1 MIEGPS
7 LTKLATLMADP
18 SRNRMLGALLAGQAL
33 TATELA
39 DAAGVG
45 RAAASAHLAGLTGAG
60 LLAQVKQGR
69 HRYYRLA
76 SEEQARALEELL
88 GITDRLGF
96 QPLSVGPRDASLRD
110 ARVCYDHMAG
120 AQAVALLERLLRS
133 EALCYQRAEL
143 APGPNAQAVFG
154 RLGLDL
160 SCLSRARRV
169 LCRSCLDW
177 SERRDHLA
185 GTLGAALLELV
196 LERRWAQRLEGSR
209 ALIFSPAGAAAWAA
223 IGR

>member
-45 RAAASAHLAGLTGAG
+45 RATASAHLAALTDAG

-76 SEEQARALEELL
+76 GEEQARALEELL
-88 GITDRLGF
+88 GIADRLAF
-96 QPLSVGPRDASLRD
+96 RPLSVGPRDVSLRD
-110 ARVCYDHMAG
+110 ARICYNHLAG
-120 AQAVALLERLLRS
+120 AQAVALLERLLHS
-133 EALCYQRAEL
+133 KALCYQGAEL
-143 APGPNAQAVFG
+143 APGPNAHAVFAP
-154 RLGLDL
+154 LGLDL
-160 SCLSRARRV
+160 GCLSRARRE

>member
-1 MIEGPS
+1 MTEGPS
-7 LTKLATLMADP
+7 LSKLATLVADS

-45 RAAASAHLAGLTGAG
+45 RAAASAHLAALAGAG
-60 LLAQVKQGR
+60 LLVQAKQGR

-76 SEEQARALEELL
+76 GEEQARALEELL
-88 GITDRLGF
+88 GIADRLAF
-96 QPLSVGPRDASLRD
+96 RPLSVGPRDAGLRE
-110 ARVCYDHMAG
+110 ARVCYDHLAG

-133 EALCYQRAEL
+133 EALCYQGAEL
-143 APGPNAQAVFG
+143 VPGPRARAVFEP
-154 RLGLDL
+154 LGLDL
-160 SCLSRARRV
+160 TRLSGTRRA
-169 LCRSCLDW
+169 LCRGCLDW

-185 GTLGAALLELV
+185 GTLGAALLGLA

-209 ALIFSPAGAAAWAA
+209 ALSFSKSGVAALAA
-223 IGR
+223 IGA